1 MARPA
6 AIAWTPELLRAIAKT
21 IAEDPTRS
29 NAELATI
36 LSSRTGEDITKDAV
50 QKAKRRNG
58 LTEVQEEMEANGAAA
73 LADAIDRA
81 TSAQVRG
88 YKVRGVSITEQE
100 HDDTGTSRR
109 ISVNY
114 AAPRID
120 VVPAQVREPNYMKQ
134 LPGAP
139 VDKTERLV
147 AVMGDTQFPFEDP
160 TSWALT
166 LGWLR
171 DVRPGEIVLT
181 GDVIDGWAVSRFEKD
196 PREGMSLQAEM
207 QYAHNRLAEMRDA
220 VGPDATITYIQGN
233 HDIRAERYIQN
244 QAPQLIGIK
253 DPATGDDL
261 LSFTR
266 LLGLDH
272 LGIDLVEK
280 PEGALGDGHM
290 NGVYRITPDLVATH
304 GFYSR
309 GGRTGGGGVSIMPL
323 VDSWDCSVIGGHDHK
338 QGIGIVT
345 KGGVAGSP
353 MRRLRAI
360 STGML
365 CRRDLGYQPVGT
377 SNWQPGFVAVS
388 VATDGTWVPELIEIV
403 DGKIVW
409 RGSRWGSK

>member
-1 MARPA
+1 MGRP
-6 AIAWTPELLRAIAKT
+6 IKLTWTPEMLRALAKT

-36 LSSRTGEDITKDAV
+36 LSSRTGEDITKDSI
-50 QKAKRRNG
+50 QKAKLRSG
-58 LTEVQEEMEANGAAA
+58 LSAAA
-73 LADAIDRA
+73 EEATGSGMAAIADAIDRA
-81 TSAQVRG
+81 TAASAHG
-88 YKVRGVSITEQE
+88 YKPRSVSITEQE
-100 HDDTGTSRR
+100 HDEDGTSRR
-109 ISVNY
+109 ISVSY

-120 VVPAQVREPNYMKQ
+120 VAPAQVREPNYLKQ

-261 LSFTR
+261 LSFAR

-388 VATDGTWVPELIEIV
+388 VAADGTWVPELIEIV
-403 DGKIVW
+403 DGKIAW
-409 RGSRWGSK
+409 RGSRWGAK

>member
-1 MARPA
+1 MGRPSTML
-6 AIAWTPELLRAIAKT
+6 WTPEIIRAIAKS

-36 LSSRTGEDITKDAV
+36 LSSRTGEDISKDSV
-50 QKAKRRNG
+50 QKARQRNG
-58 LTEVQEEMEANGAAA
+58 LSATEISGSPSGAAA
-73 LADAIDRA
+73 IADALDRA
-81 TSAQVRG
+81 TAGSPAG
-88 YKVRGVSITEQE
+88 YRARSVSITEQE
-100 HDDTGTSRR
+100 RDEDGNARR
-109 ISVNY
+109 ISVSY

-120 VVPAQVREPNYMKQ
+120 VAPAQVREPHYLRQ

-160 TSWALT
+160 ISWALT

-171 DVRPGEIVLT
+171 DVRPDEIVLT

-196 PREGMSLQAEM
+196 PREGMSLVAEM

-220 VGPDATITYIQGN
+220 TGPDTKIVYVQGN
-233 HDIRAERYIQN
+233 HDIRAERYVMN
-244 QAPQLIGIK
+244 QAPQLIGVV
-253 DPATGDDL
+253 DPATGEEL
-261 LSFTR
+261 LSFKR

-272 LGIDLVEK
+272 LGIEIVEK
-280 PEGALGDGHM
+280 PAGALGDGHM
-290 NGVYRITPDLVATH
+290 NGVYRITDDLVATH

-323 VDSWDCSVIGGHDHK
+323 VDSWDCSVVGGHDHK
-338 QGIGIVT
+338 QGVGIVT

-353 MRRLRAI
+353 IRRLRAI

-377 SNWQPGFVAVS
+377 SNWQAGFVAIS
-388 VATDGTWVPELIEIV
+388 IATDGTWVPELIEIV
-403 DGKIVW
+403 DGRIVW
-409 RGSRWGSK
+409 RGSRWGSR